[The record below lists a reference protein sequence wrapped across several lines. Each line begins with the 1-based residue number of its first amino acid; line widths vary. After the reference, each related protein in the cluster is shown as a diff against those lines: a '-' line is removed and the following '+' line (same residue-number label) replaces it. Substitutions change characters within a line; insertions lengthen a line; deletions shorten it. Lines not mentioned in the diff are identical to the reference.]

1 MRRDGWGVS
10 TCVCEYSRGEGWGW
24 RCVGH
29 SLETH
34 THTHTQWES
43 YEPKCPDKSGVL
55 CDYTEPACPPINH
68 LDYLGQ
74 P

>member
-1 MRRDGWGVS
+1 MGGVCLRVCVNIAEVRVGDGGVWV
-10 TCVCEYSRGEGWGW
+10 THLR
-24 RCVGH
+24 
-29 SLETH
+29 H
-34 THTHTQWES
+34 THTYTQWES